1 LLRNLAEMRPI
12 TYNIKDERTKIGTT
26 SSKARRFEDADQT
39 INGAYAANHVD
50 VAYGRLRHG

>member
-1 LLRNLAEMRPI
+1 MRPI